1 MPPEMTVLTVE
12 YKLNIVAPGKGERL
26 IARGQV
32 VRPGRTLTVTRSDVY
47 AVHGGAEKLCA
58 TGLQTLMCL
67 EPAPHRPA
75 G

>member
-1 MPPEMTVLTVE
+1 VL
-12 YKLNIVAPGKGERL
+12 
-26 IARGQV
+26 
-32 VRPGRTLTVTRSDVY
+32 RPGRTLTVTRSDVY
-47 AVHGGAEKLCA
+47 AVDGGVEKLCA